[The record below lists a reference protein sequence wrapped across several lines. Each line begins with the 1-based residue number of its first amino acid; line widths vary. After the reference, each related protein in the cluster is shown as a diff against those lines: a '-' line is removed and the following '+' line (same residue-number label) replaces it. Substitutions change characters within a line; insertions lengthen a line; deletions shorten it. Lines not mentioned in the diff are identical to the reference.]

1 MAILLNT
8 CKILNTSKTKNMK
21 SYFFS
26 SKNKKLK
33 YIKLCEMLT
42 VAEMRRNSLQSLTS
56 FINIDMNHCCSFT
69 VPITK
74 H

>member
-8 CKILNTSKTKNMK
+8 CKILTTSKTKNMK

-26 SKNKKLK
+26 SKNKILK

-42 VAEMRRNSLQSLTS
+42 VAENASKLFAIVDKLY
-56 FINIDMNHCCSFT
+56 
-69 VPITK
+69 K
-74 H
+74 Y